1 MDNNQRDE
9 QLQEKKNLEKKK
21 NKLETKMGEQ
31 DNRINYLQ
39 SSGFQLANFYF
50 VFQGVILTAIANGNS
65 ALRCS
70 DRWFLFILSI
80 LPAALNLVSLFIIGV
95 RYNNSIFQRE
105 ETSFQCDELQ
115 RKLSRLEISLST
127 QTRAQPQHFRNS
139 EVDTRDPEFVPDTF
153 AKLKRNVY
161 LVICMVLFGGV
172 AVVMIVGCWTILCR
186 GAECKN
192 HPSSGNDKCVRVC
205 DGSNCINICS
215 EY

>member
-1 MDNNQRDE
+1 
-9 QLQEKKNLEKKK
+9 
-21 NKLETKMGEQ
+21 MGEQ

-50 VFQGVILTAIANGNS
+50 VFQGVILTAIANGTS

-80 LPAALNLVSLFIIGV
+80 LPAALNLVSLFIIAV

-105 ETSFQCDELQ
+105 EISFQCDELQ

-127 QTRAQPQHFRNS
+127 QTRAQPQHSHNS
-139 EVDTRDPEFVPDTF
+139 EVDTQDPEFVPDTF
-153 AKLKRNVY
+153 AKLKRAVF
-161 LVICMVLFGGV
+161 LVICMALFVGV
-172 AVVMIVGCWTILCR
+172 AAVMIVGCWTILCR
-186 GAECKN
+186 RAECKN
-192 HPSSGNDKCVRVC
+192 HPSNGNDKCVRVC
-205 DGSNCINICS
+205 DGSNCISICS